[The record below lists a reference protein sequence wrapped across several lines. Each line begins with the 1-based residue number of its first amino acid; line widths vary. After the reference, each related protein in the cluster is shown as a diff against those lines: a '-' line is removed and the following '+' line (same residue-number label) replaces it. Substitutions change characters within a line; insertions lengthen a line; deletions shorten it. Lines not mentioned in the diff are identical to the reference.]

1 MGDPQ
6 MTKYLNNLN
15 YENYIWKTK
24 YNELWQT
31 YTQTL
36 SDYNAVTEELKKCKS
51 PNNYIDQNIE
61 NTMEENSLNGNRD
74 KIIILLQ
81 NKNTELVKKII
92 EKDNEIA
99 YLHKI
104 LLPDKGTIPS
114 GPPLQP
120 PKPPVY

>member
-36 SDYNAVTEELKKCKS
+36 SDYEAVTAELKKCNS
-51 PNNYIDQNIE
+51 FNYIDQNIE
-61 NTMEENSLNGNRD
+61 NTMEENSSAGNRE

-99 YLHKI
+99 YLHRLIVPGK
-104 LLPDKGTIPS
+104 DNIPS

-120 PKPPVY
+120 PKPPIY